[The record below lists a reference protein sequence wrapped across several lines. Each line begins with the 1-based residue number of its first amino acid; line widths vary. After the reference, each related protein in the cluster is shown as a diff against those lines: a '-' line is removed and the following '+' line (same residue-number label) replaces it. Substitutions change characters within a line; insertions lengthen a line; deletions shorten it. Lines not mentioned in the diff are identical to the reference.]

1 MEEKFKMAVRF
12 HFIPALINIAG
23 SVYVLVSR
31 EFMEFS
37 GYAIGAALGIVLS
50 IMWLYQVKRGMGA
63 NALGLIKIIFKAF
76 IVKVLFFLVFII
88 GVYNIFQFN
97 RLYFAAAFFIAV
109 FISAIIELWFYV
121 STVKKN

>member
-23 SVYVLVSR
+23 SVYIFGSR
-31 EFMEFS
+31 EIMEFI
-37 GYAIGAALGIVLS
+37 GYAIGTALGIILS
-50 IMWLYQVKRGMGA
+50 LVWLYQVKKGMGI
-63 NALGLIKIIFKAF
+63 NALGLIKITFKAF

-88 GVYNIFQFN
+88 GVYNIFQFS
-97 RLYFAAAFFIAV
+97 RTYFAAAFFVAV
-109 FISAIIELWFYV
+109 FISVIIELWFYA